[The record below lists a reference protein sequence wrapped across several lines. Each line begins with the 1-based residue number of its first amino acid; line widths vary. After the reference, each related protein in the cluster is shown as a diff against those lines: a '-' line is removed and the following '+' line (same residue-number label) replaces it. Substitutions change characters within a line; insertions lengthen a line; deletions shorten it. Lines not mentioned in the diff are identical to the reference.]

1 MLEIINEKV
10 IQGNPNRKIE
20 IVNSIDMNII
30 GTNIKVGKYLL

>member
-30 GTNIKVGKYLL
+30 GTNINVGKYLL

>member
-1 MLEIINEKV
+1 MLEIISEKV

-30 GTNIKVGKYLL
+30 GTNINVGKYLL